1 MSRRRRWSRGI
12 LVLVFTGVAAT
23 SIASLRGDPVGRL
36 GPPQRLEDVGT
47 GRLLIRTSDRNLY
60 RAAPT
65 LNTKVHIR
73 VSGMVGRT
81 RVEQVF
87 YNPTGEWLE
96 GVYVFPLPEQAA
108 VDTMRMVVGER
119 IIEGQIRERQEA
131 RRTYEKAKRQGKK
144 ASLLEQ
150 ERPNIFTNVRGQSRS
165 LGRDPNRARVSG
177 RPTLRPGAFRASFPH
192 GRRPSLHPGT
202 DG

>member
-1 MSRRRRWSRGI
+1 
-12 LVLVFTGVAAT
+12 
-23 SIASLRGDPVGRL
+23 
-36 GPPQRLEDVGT
+36 
-47 GRLLIRTSDRNLY
+47 
-60 RAAPT
+60 
-65 LNTKVHIR
+65 
-73 VSGMVGRT
+73 MVGRT

-150 ERPNIFTNVRGQSRS
+150 ERPNIFTMSVAN
-165 LGRDPNRARVSG
+165 LGPQEEIRIELEYSG